1 MRFVEIHHQEKMC
14 CESKNSIWDFLFFGL
29 QMPTIMFIHCFVLRP
44 KQIYDTHK
52 F

>member
-14 CESKNSIWDFLFFGL
+14 GKSKNSIWDFLFFGL